1 MKDLITNT
9 RKYREKLLN
18 DPYRPTYHFAFP
30 DDNGV
35 PGDCNGAFFVDGVY
49 HIMHLYENSKTNA
62 FHWAHVSST
71 DLLHWRHHPDALC
84 SEAGDQGCFSGGG
97 FLDDDKTAY
106 ITFWKFPSPDEN
118 GDNGGIAI
126 AYAKPPYDEWHRI
139 TPIAIEGCRGDHWG
153 TAEIEINGEIQYLSC
168 ADPSNI
174 WKEDGYYYLQAGN
187 KWMLERFGRAED
199 SDPYFQGDWTD
210 LFRSKDLKKWE
221 FVHRFYEN
229 THKGTD
235 WPDKTEDDMCP
246 SFLPLYDAKENGNKT
261 DKWLQLFI
269 SHNKGCQ
276 YYIGTLENEKFYPET
291 HGRMTWNDT
300 AYFAPEALIDDKNR
314 HIMWTWLRDNMDNDF
329 EKFGWS
335 GVFSFPRIV
344 WLENSALK
352 MAPADELQKLEYN
365 KFVPTISDDNTVSV
379 NNGEIFR
386 LKAVIDIK
394 LQEKSGFCV
403 RVDKESENKTK
414 IYYDKSKQK
423 LIFDATKSGKE
434 GWTIKEEAPLT
445 INENELLSLD
455 IFVDKS
461 VVEVYANEKQA
472 ICRRIYPD
480 NPKNAVGLELIGKKS
495 SVKHIEICDMAPTN
509 PY

>member
-1 MKDLITNT
+1 MKDLITAT
-9 RKYREKLLN
+9 RKYRELMLN
-18 DPYRPTYHFAFP
+18 DPYRPTFHFAFP

-62 FHWAHVSST
+62 FHWAHISST

-84 SEAGDQGCFSGGG
+84 SDAGDQGCFSGGG

-106 ITFWKFPSPDEN
+106 LTFWKFPSPDEK
-118 GDNGGIAI
+118 GDNGGIAL

-139 TPIAIEGCRGDHWG
+139 TPIAIEGCRGEKWG
-153 TAEIEINGEIQYLSC
+153 TAEIEIDGKIQYLSC

-187 KWMLERFGRAED
+187 KWVLDRFGRAED

-210 LFRSKDLKKWE
+210 LFRSKDLKEWT

-229 THKGTD
+229 THNGKD

-276 YYIGTLENEKFYPET
+276 YYIGTLKNEKFYPES

-314 HIMWTWLRDNMDNDF
+314 HIMWAWLRDNMDNDF
-329 EKFGWS
+329 EKYGWS

-344 WLENSALK
+344 WLHNNELK
-352 MAPADELQKLEYN
+352 MTPADELEKLEYN
-365 KFVPTISDDNTVSV
+365 KFTPTILDNNSISV
-379 NNGEIFR
+379 NNGAIFR
-386 LKAVIDIK
+386 LKAVIDIST
-394 LQEKSGFCV
+394 QEKCGFNV
-403 RVDKESENKTK
+403 RVDKENGNKTE
-414 IYYDKSKQK
+414 IYYDKREQK

-434 GWTIKEEAPLT
+434 GWTIKEEAPLV
-445 INENELLSLD
+445 IDENELLNLD

-480 NPKNAVGLELIGKKS
+480 NPKKAIGLELIGDKTA
-495 SVKHIEICDMAPTN
+495 VKHIEICDMAPTN